1 MKRKVTIKKQFLFGL
16 SAILF
21 VLLSSC
27 GVSPEKARKP
37 SEDFSRGLLLGAEA
51 SSNPAVAVEPSGEL
65 IQVVIPYENEED
77 GINFRYVQV
86 DGKAVVK
93 IDQDLLY
100 TFGDHARSPKMIS
113 NGDQLYLIWA
123 SRERTTEGWQLW
135 YGMVNQL
142 GEITAAPR
150 WISQGTERVS
160 QFEVSGDGTGG
171 AIVLWE
177 DSDLNE
183 IKFTRLSST
192 GEISSL
198 PQVLVEN
205 GDRPSLQIDSNGNFH
220 LAWMEE
226 ENLYYSKL
234 DGDISFPIQSDRLA
248 IIQIAMGNR
257 MDGPVLGSSSDDVY
271 VFWSI
276 LRQTGLEAGTAITEY
291 LVFPEKQPGR
301 LQKGLVTIF
310 PASEDRFSAYE
321 GDLSLSQIITP
332 PPEEYLSTDYIYAP
346 QTGSG
351 FNDTLVIA
359 VAANQAIRLDAYVQ
373 IVIGFFVEGEY
384 QGYTLATRTTR
395 ISQKP
400 QVTVDNKGNLHLV
413 WQDGSVGNRVY
424 YATTASQAKT
434 RLDRVSFSDLPN
446 LILSGGLEAIT
457 GILLFPFAFP
467 WMAVGL
473 LILIIWRLIRND
485 EDMSIPIS
493 KVLLGVALLS
503 YQISKLLFLP
513 DIMIYVPFSAWLDIP
528 PGMGLFLKIAV
539 PLVIFGVG
547 FAVAEWRRRQR
558 TSPPSALSYYLFVIL
573 VDTVLTLAIYGVI
586 FLGEY

>member
-51 SSNPAVAVEPSGEL
+51 SSNPAVAVEPSGDL

-276 LRQTGLEAGTAITEY
+276 LRQTGLVAGTAITEY